1 LRIPGG
7 FFCPGNMG
15 VMDSLQ
21 SPRNS
26 PTVHDIIEAKSENIM
41 KRIGVLTSGGDAPG
55 MNACVRAVVRYG
67 VSRES
72 EVVGIRRG
80 YHGILEKDFTKLG
93 SRSVANIIHRGG
105 TILETARCEEM
116 KTTEGIKKANEIL
129 QEECIEGLI
138 TIGGDG
144 TFRGAV
150 ALAEAGNIKVI
161 GVPGTIDNDVY
172 GTDYAIGFDT
182 AINTALDAI
191 DKIRDTA
198 GSLQRPFFIEVMG
211 RSRGFIALEVGI
223 AGGAE
228 EILIPESETKI
239 EQLCLDIRRSFKR
252 GKKSFIVIVSEGD
265 EAGGAFSIAQQV
277 WERLRLEYRICVLGH
292 VQRGG
297 SPTARDRVL
306 ASKLGAAAVD
316 ALIKGM
322 SGYMVGD
329 LKGDIVFTPLRETW
343 EKKKE
348 LDNNLLQL
356 GKILAE

>member
-1 LRIPGG
+1 
-7 FFCPGNMG
+7 
-15 VMDSLQ
+15 
-21 SPRNS
+21 
-26 PTVHDIIEAKSENIM
+26 M

-55 MNACVRAVVRYG
+55 MNACIRAIVRCGA
-67 VSRES
+67 SRGL
-72 EVVGIRRG
+72 EVVGMRQG
-80 YHGILEKDFTKLG
+80 YRGILAENFVKLG
-93 SRSVANIIHRGG
+93 RRSVANIIHRGG
-105 TILETARCEEM
+105 TVLETARCEEM
-116 KTTEGIKKANEIL
+116 KTEEGIRKANEIL
-129 QEECIEGLI
+129 QRKGIEGLI

-150 ALAEAGNIKVI
+150 ALAESGDVKVI
-161 GVPGTIDNDVY
+161 GIPGTIDNDVY

-211 RSRGFIALEVGI
+211 RCRGFIALEVGI

-228 EILIPESETKI
+228 DILIPEVETKI
-239 EQLCLDIRRSFKR
+239 EQLCLDIRRSFKK
-252 GKKSFIVIVSEGD
+252 GKKSFIVIVAEGD
-265 EAGGAFSIAQQV
+265 EAGGVFSIAQQV

-316 ALIKGM
+316 ALVNGK
-322 SGYMVGD
+322 SGYMVGE
-329 LKGDIVFTPLRETW
+329 LKEEIAFTPLRETW
-343 EKKKE
+343 EKMKE
-348 LDNNLLQL
+348 LDSNLLRL
-356 GKILAE
+356 VRVLAE

>member
-1 LRIPGG
+1 
-7 FFCPGNMG
+7 
-15 VMDSLQ
+15 
-21 SPRNS
+21 
-26 PTVHDIIEAKSENIM
+26 M
-41 KRIGVLTSGGDAPG
+41 KTIGVLTSGGDAPG
-55 MNACVRAVVRYG
+55 MNACIRAIVRSG
-67 VSRES
+67 ISRGL
-72 EVVGIRRG
+72 EVLGIRRG
-80 YHGILEKDFTKLG
+80 YCGILDEDFTELG

-116 KTTEGIKKANEIL
+116 KSEEGIMKAAEIL
-129 QEECIEGLI
+129 RGHAIEGLI

-144 TFRGAV
+144 TFRGAA
-150 ALAEAGNIKVI
+150 ALAEAGAARVI

-198 GSLQRPFFIEVMG
+198 GSLQRPFFVEVMG
-211 RSRGFIALEVGI
+211 KSRGFIALEVGI

-228 EILIPESETKI
+228 EILIPELETNV
-239 EQLCLDIRRSFKR
+239 EELCLDIRRGFSK
-252 GKKSFIVIVSEGD
+252 GKKSTIVIVAEGD

-277 WERLRLEYRICVLGH
+277 WERLRVEYRICVLGH

-316 ALIKGM
+316 ALVDGR
-322 SGYMVGD
+322 SGCMVGE
-329 LKGDIVFTPLRETW
+329 LKGDMTLTPLRETW
-343 EKKKE
+343 EKRKE
-348 LDNNLLQL
+348 LDSNSLRLI
-356 GKILAE
+356 KVLAS

>member
-1 LRIPGG
+1 
-7 FFCPGNMG
+7 
-15 VMDSLQ
+15 
-21 SPRNS
+21 
-26 PTVHDIIEAKSENIM
+26 M

-55 MNACVRAVVRYG
+55 MNACVRAVVRCG
-67 VSRES
+67 VSRKL

-80 YHGILEKDFTKLG
+80 YCGILEEDFVKLG
-93 SRSVANIIHRGG
+93 SRSVANIIYRGG

-116 KTTEGIKKANEIL
+116 KTKEGTRRANENL
-129 QEECIEGLI
+129 QREGIEGLI

-144 TFRGAV
+144 TLRGAT
-150 ALAEAGNIKVI
+150 ALAEAGNVKVI
-161 GVPGTIDNDVY
+161 SVPSTIDNDVY
-172 GTDYAIGFDT
+172 GTDYTIGFDT

-198 GSLQRPFFIEVMG
+198 GSLQRLFFIEVMG

-228 EILIPESETKI
+228 DILIPEVETKI
-239 EQLCLDIRRSFKR
+239 EQLCLDIKSSFKR
-252 GKKSFIVIVSEGD
+252 GKKSSIVIVAEGD

-316 ALIKGM
+316 ALVNGKA
-322 SGYMVGD
+322 GYMVGE
-329 LKGDIVFTPLRETW
+329 LKGEIAFTPLRETW
-343 EKKKE
+343 EKRKE
-348 LDNNLLQL
+348 LDSNLLQL
-356 GKILAE
+356 IKVLAG

>member
-1 LRIPGG
+1 
-7 FFCPGNMG
+7 
-15 VMDSLQ
+15 
-21 SPRNS
+21 
-26 PTVHDIIEAKSENIM
+26 M

-55 MNACVRAVVRYG
+55 MNACIRAIVRYG
-67 VSRES
+67 ISRGL

-80 YHGILEKDFTKLG
+80 YCGILEEDFVKLG
-93 SRSVANIIHRGG
+93 GRSVGNIIHRGG

-116 KTTEGIKKANEIL
+116 KTAEGVRRASGIL
-129 QEECIEGLI
+129 QQEGIEGLI

-150 ALAEAGNIKVI
+150 ALAQAGDVKVI
-161 GVPGTIDNDVY
+161 GIPGTIDNDIY
-172 GTDYAIGFDT
+172 GTDNAIGFDT
-182 AINTALDAI
+182 SINTALDAI

-228 EILIPESETKI
+228 DILIPELETKI

-252 GKKSFIVIVSEGD
+252 GKKSFIVIVAEGD

-316 ALIKGM
+316 ALVKGM
-322 SGYMVGD
+322 SGYMVGE
-329 LKGDIVFTPLRETW
+329 LKGDIAFTPLRETW
-343 EKKKE
+343 GKRKE
-348 LDNNLLQL
+348 LDSNLLRL
-356 GKILAE
+356 VKVLAE